1 MATQPM
7 LSAQARR
14 LARWLKPRLRLGGR
28 GRLGMRT
35 RPLPLLARTA
45 LWAGALIALALLVP
59 LLLVQEH
66 QQEVSTS
73 ARGERPAPQAL
84 KVPPPSTAAAQP
96 TVRVYLS
103 GTRQVESI
111 ALEQYVRGVLAAEMP
126 SSFELEALKAQAMAA
141 RTYIMRRL
149 LAQDT
154 SGAPEGADVTDTVS
168 HQAYKPLAE
177 MKRLPKEAA
186 AKLNRAVEETQD
198 QIITYEGKPIM
209 AAFFSTSNG
218 YTENSEDYWGNP
230 VPYLKSVASP
240 WDERV
245 APRFAESTTYK
256 VDALLSELGVS
267 AQALKLQSGGG
278 TSSNSGSA
286 QAIRNQLRI
295 LSRTPGKRVG
305 QVQVGTEQ
313 FTGRE
318 IREKLGLRSSAF
330 DWSMVDGKL
339 VITTYGFG
347 HGVGMSQYGAQG
359 MAKEGS
365 TAEQIVTYYYKGVK
379 VDKASKLASAKLK
392 G

>member
-1 MATQPM
+1 MAMQPM
-7 LSAQARR
+7 LNAQARR
-14 LARWLKPRLRLGGR
+14 LARWLKPRLGFRGR
-28 GRLGMRT
+28 GRWGMRR

-66 QQEVSTS
+66 QQEKDTS
-73 ARGERPAPQAL
+73 VRSERTAPQAQ
-84 KVPPPSTAAAQP
+84 KESPGIAAAQP
-96 TVRVYLS
+96 MVRVYLS
-103 GTRQVESI
+103 GTRQIESI

-126 SSFELEALKAQAMAA
+126 SSFELEALKAQAIAA

-149 LAQDT
+149 LAKDA
-154 SGAPEGADVTDTVS
+154 SGTPEGADVTNTVA

-177 MKRLPKEAA
+177 MKRLPKDAA
-186 AKLNRAVEETQD
+186 AKLSRAVEETKD
-198 QIITYEGKPIM
+198 LIITYEGKPIM

-218 YTENSEDYWGNP
+218 YTENAEDYWGSP
-230 VPYLKSVASP
+230 IPYLKSVPSP

-245 APRFAESTTYK
+245 APKYAERTTFQMNN
-256 VDALLSELGVS
+256 LLSELGVS
-267 AQALKLQSGGG
+267 AQALKLKSDGG
-278 TSSNSGSA
+278 TTGKTASIQG
-286 QAIRNQLRI
+286 IGNQLRI
-295 LSRTPGKRVG
+295 VSRTVGKRVR
-305 QVQVGTEQ
+305 QVQIGSEH

-330 DWSMVDGKL
+330 DWSVDNDKL

-359 MAKEGS
+359 MAKEGA
-365 TAEQIVTYYYKGVK
+365 TAEQIVTYYYKDVK
-379 VDKASKLASAKLK
+379 LDKASKLAADRTK

>member
-28 GRLGMRT
+28 GRWGLR
-35 RPLPLLARTA
+35 RHPLPLLARTA
-45 LWAGALIALALLVP
+45 LWVGVLIALALLVP

-73 ARGERPAPQAL
+73 ARGERPAPQAP

-149 LAQDT
+149 LAQDS
-154 SGAPEGADVTDTVS
+154 SGAPKGADVTDTVS

-177 MKRLPKEAA
+177 MERLPKEAV
-186 AKLNRAVEETQD
+186 AKLSRAVEETQD

-218 YTENSEDYWGNP
+218 YTENAEDYWGNP

-245 APRFAESTTYK
+245 APRFSESTTYK

-267 AQALKLQSGGG
+267 AQALKQQSGGG
-278 TSSNSGSA
+278 TSSNPGSA

-313 FTGRE
+313 FTGRK

-330 DWSMVDGKL
+330 DWSIEDGKL

-359 MAKEGS
+359 MAKEGA

>member
-1 MATQPM
+1 M

-14 LARWLKPRLRLGGR
+14 LARWLKPRLRFGGR
-28 GRLGMRT
+28 GRWGMRR

-59 LLLVQEH
+59 LLLVQDH

-73 ARGERPAPQAL
+73 ARGERPAPPQAPQ
-84 KVPPPSTAAAQP
+84 VPPPSTAAAQP
-96 TVRVYLS
+96 TVR
-103 GTRQVESI
+103 I

-154 SGAPEGADVTDTVS
+154 SGAPEGADVTDTVA
-168 HQAYKPLAE
+168 HQVYKPLAE
-177 MKRLPKEAA
+177 MEQLPKEAA
-186 AKLNRAVEETQD
+186 AKLSRAVEETQD

-218 YTENSEDYWGNP
+218 YTENAEDYWGNP

-240 WDERV
+240 WDEQV

-267 AQALKLQSGGG
+267 VQALKLQSDGG
-278 TSSNSGSA
+278 TSSKSGSV

-295 LSRTPGKRVG
+295 LSRTAGKRVG

-330 DWSMVDGKL
+330 DWSM
-339 VITTYGFG
+339 
-347 HGVGMSQYGAQG
+347 A
-359 MAKEGS
+359 
-365 TAEQIVTYYYKGVK
+365 
-379 VDKASKLASAKLK
+379 
-392 G
+392 